1 MLMNKIKTRF
11 GIRTMLCGLLACS
24 MMSCSNDLDIEI
36 VGKKGQPY
44 DPSKPVEMT
53 DYSPKAGGSGQQMV
67 IYGQNFG
74 NDPSIIKVSVGG
86 AEAVVISAV
95 GDAVYCTVPSK
106 PTENFVPD
114 YNATEDDVMP
124 AQAEL
129 PESAGFYVTI
139 AVGPQGNMK
148 HDTYSEVY
156 KEKSLAD
163 FDGSQEKLDEY
174 NATKLGKV
182 IGFEY
187 EKVLRVGTLLGKVN
201 DKNELEVKDGPFEDC
216 GNFDQMHMFA
226 TDPLNPNHFYMSR
239 DGGDVR
245 LIDLENETV
254 TTIIKGNTTPGNRIR
269 SCSFVPTNILKRRQD
284 GTITELYPDFA
295 LAPYPQDQEVGSY
308 DLLLA
313 HDTWTESNPTVT
325 LYRRNPGGSY
335 TATDEFGETYTVG
348 KDAFTNAEHFTVATG
363 ITCNGAYVHPYSGS
377 LFYNA
382 YNTAEMF
389 KMDALRIF
397 DGKEDRKG
405 ESQFKFGE
413 TGWEFNN
420 VCHPDGLYM
429 LMCMIN
435 RGWIGKSVYNRST
448 DTFSAGTGYVG
459 SDSVMGLGGGAGYLD
474 DIGLSAK
481 CNRPYQAIF
490 VFNQEYAD
498 KGMEDKYDVYFS
510 DANNHCIRKVTPQGI
525 VSTFAGRGNNGTSG
539 YADGLARAE
548 AQFNSPNALAYNSAR
563 NEFYVGDNGNKRIR
577 VIYWE

>member
-11 GIRTMLCGLLACS
+11 GVRAMLCGLLACS
-24 MMSCSNDLDIEI
+24 MMSCSNDLEIEI

-44 DPSKPVEMT
+44 DASKDVVIT
-53 DYSPKAGGSGQQMV
+53 DFSPKTGGSGQQMV

-74 NDPSIIKVSVGG
+74 NDPSIIKVAVGG

-95 GDAVYCTVPSK
+95 GDAVYCTIPAK
-106 PTENFVPD
+106 PTTNSSPFEEDEEIVPE
-114 YNATEDDVMP
+114 ASSTVSQDDAEGQP
-124 AQAEL
+124 A
-129 PESAGFYVTI
+129 AGFNLYV
-139 AVGPQGNMK
+139 AVGPQG
-148 HDTYSEVY
+148 T
-156 KEKSLAD
+156 EKDAILKGDAA
-163 FDGSQEKLDEY
+163 
-174 NATKLGKV
+174 NAT
-182 IGFEY
+182 FAY

-254 TTIIKGNTTPGNRIR
+254 TTIIKGNTTPNNRIR

-295 LAPYPQDQEVGSY
+295 LEPYPADQEVGSY
-308 DLLLA
+308 DLLLS

-363 ITCNGAYVHPYSGS
+363 ITCNGCYVHPYSGS

-397 DGKEDRKG
+397 DGKENRKG

-490 VFNQEYAD
+490 VYNEEYAK

-548 AQFNSPNALAYNSAR
+548 AQFSSPNALAYNPAR

>member
-11 GIRTMLCGLLACS
+11 GVRAMLCGLLACS

-44 DPSKPVEMT
+44 DASKDVVIT
-53 DYSPKAGGSGQQMV
+53 DFSPKNGGSGQQMV

-74 NDPSIIKVSVGG
+74 NDPSIIKVAIGG

-95 GDAVYCTVPSK
+95 GDAVYCTIPAK
-106 PTENFVPD
+106 PTTNSSPFEEDEEIVPEAS
-114 YNATEDDVMP
+114 ATVSQGDADAEDQP
-124 AQAEL
+124 A
-129 PESAGFYVTI
+129 AGFNLYV
-139 AVGPQGNMK
+139 AVGPQG
-148 HDTYSEVY
+148 T
-156 KEKSLAD
+156 EKDAILKGDAA
-163 FDGSQEKLDEY
+163 
-174 NATKLGKV
+174 NAV
-182 IGFEY
+182 FAY

-216 GNFDQMHMFA
+216 GNFDHMHMFA

-254 TTIIKGNTTPGNRIR
+254 TTIIKGNTTPNNRIR

-295 LAPYPQDQEVGSY
+295 LEPYPADQEVGSY

-335 TATDEFGETYTVG
+335 TATDEFGDTYTVG
-348 KDAFTNAEHFTVATG
+348 KDAFMNAEHFTVATG
-363 ITCNGAYVHPYSGS
+363 ITCNGCYVHPYSGS

-490 VFNQEYAD
+490 VYNEEYAK

-525 VSTFAGRGNNGTSG
+525 VSTFAGRGNNGTAG

-548 AQFNSPNALAYNSAR
+548 AQFNAPNALAYNPAR
-563 NEFYVGDNGNKRIR
+563 NEFYVGDNNNRRIR

>member
-11 GIRTMLCGLLACS
+11 GVRAMLCGLLACS
-24 MMSCSNDLDIEI
+24 MMSCSNDLEIEI

-44 DPSKPVEMT
+44 DASKDVVIT
-53 DYSPKAGGSGQQMV
+53 DFSPKNGGSGQQMV

-74 NDPSIIKVSVGG
+74 NDPSIIKVAVGG

-95 GDAVYCTVPSK
+95 GDAVYCTIPAK
-106 PTENFVPD
+106 PTTNTSPFEEDEEIVPEAS
-114 YNATEDDVMP
+114 ATVSQGDADAEDQP
-124 AQAEL
+124 A
-129 PESAGFYVTI
+129 AGFNLYV
-139 AVGPQGNMK
+139 AVGPQG
-148 HDTYSEVY
+148 T
-156 KEKSLAD
+156 EKDAILKGDAA
-163 FDGSQEKLDEY
+163 
-174 NATKLGKV
+174 NAV
-182 IGFEY
+182 FAY

-284 GTITELYPDFA
+284 GTIKELYPDFE
-295 LAPYPQDQEVGSY
+295 LAAYPADQEVGSY
-308 DLLLA
+308 DLLLS

-363 ITCNGAYVHPYSGS
+363 ITCNGCYVHPYSGS

-459 SDSVMGLGGGAGYLD
+459 SDAVMGLGGGAGYLD
-474 DIGLSAK
+474 DIGLSAR

-490 VFNQEYAD
+490 VYNEEYAK

-548 AQFNSPNALAYNSAR
+548 AQFNSPNALAYNPDR